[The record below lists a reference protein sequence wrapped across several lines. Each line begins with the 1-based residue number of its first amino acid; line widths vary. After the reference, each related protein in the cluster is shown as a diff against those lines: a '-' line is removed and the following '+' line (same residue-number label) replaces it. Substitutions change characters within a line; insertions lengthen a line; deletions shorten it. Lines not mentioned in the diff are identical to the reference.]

1 MLRFLASRLLM
12 TVFVVAITSVV
23 AFSLVHLSGDPA
35 AAMAGEGAS
44 QADVESVRRIYGFDR
59 PLAEQYLTWLGKV
72 FAGDFGRSHYLRA
85 SVARVLT
92 DHAPVTL
99 TLGGLAIMFAVLLS
113 IPLGVL
119 AALYPNTLVDRL
131 AIAIAVGGQAIP
143 SFLFALLLIYIFGV
157 MLRVLPISGSGSWV
171 HFVLPAIA
179 LGYYAMP
186 AIMRL
191 TRSGMLDAL
200 HSDHVRTARAYG
212 LPAWRVIIKHA
223 LRHALIPVV
232 SLTAVQLGFMLG
244 GSIVIETVFAL
255 KGIGY
260 LAWQSIQRSD
270 IEVIQAILLLI
281 AAAYALLTL
290 AADLLNSVI
299 DPRIRIG

>member
-1 MLRFLASRLLM
+1 MLRFLLRRLLM
-12 TVFVVAITSVV
+12 TVLVIAVTSVV

-44 QADVESVRRIYGFDR
+44 PADVESVRKTYGFDR
-59 PLAEQYLTWLGKV
+59 PLPEQYVTWVKRV
-72 FAGDFGRSHYLRA
+72 FKGDFGRSHYLRA
-85 SVARVLT
+85 SVAQVLA
-92 DHAPVTL
+92 DHAPITI
-99 TLGGLAIMFAVLLS
+99 TLGALAIVFAVLLS

-131 AIAIAVGGQAIP
+131 AVGLAVGGQAVP

-157 MLRVLPISGSGSWV
+157 MLRVLPISGSGSWT
-171 HFVLPAIA
+171 HFVLPAVA
-179 LGYYAMP
+179 LGYYATP

-200 HSDHVRTARAYG
+200 QSDHVRTARAYG

-223 LRHALIPVV
+223 LRHAMIPVV
-232 SLTAVQLGFMLG
+232 SLIAVQLGFMLG

-255 KGIGY
+255 KGVGY

-290 AADLLNSVI
+290 AADVLNGVI
-299 DPRIRIG
+299 DPRIRVG